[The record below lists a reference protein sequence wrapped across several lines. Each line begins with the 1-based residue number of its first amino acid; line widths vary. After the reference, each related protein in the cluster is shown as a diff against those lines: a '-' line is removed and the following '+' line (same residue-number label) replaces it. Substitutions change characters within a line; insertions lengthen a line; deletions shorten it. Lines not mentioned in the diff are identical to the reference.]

1 MRIRALHII
10 ELAALAFIYFWLVKL
25 GLTLASINPSASP
38 VWPATGFALAIL
50 LLRGYRVWPAIFVG
64 AFLANASSAGSIYT
78 SAAIATGNSL
88 EGVVSAF
95 LINRWSGGVR
105 TFTTPTGIVKFA
117 LISTAATA
125 ISPAI
130 GVSSLSFGGYAEWA
144 GFGPIFI
151 SWWLG
156 DLAGALVVAPVLVLW
171 ANDPR
176 TPASETIAIFVVAA
190 SIGLIAF
197 SPVIEQ
203 TVNRTPLAFLAVA
216 PLVWTA
222 LRRDPRDTATAALI
236 LAGFAVWG
244 TSVGGGPFSWAGFN
258 ESFVLLVMFV
268 VSAAIPSLMLS
279 TMTAELQASHATLE
293 RKVEERTHQLEL
305 ANLAKA
311 RLIAVTSH
319 DLRQPL
325 QTLFLLNGVLRRLAT
340 DSHVAPAIAGQENA
354 IKAMSE
360 LLDSLL
366 DISKLEAGATKPQ
379 IIDAGLDELFEGLR
393 VEFVGIAATKGLY
406 FEILGSSETA
416 RTDPMLLGQ
425 VLRNLLSNALKFTHE
440 GSVRMQC
447 VREHGQLRIDVTD
460 TGRGIASE
468 HMPHIFEEFYQAE
481 GMPNTAREGHGLGL
495 SIVHRLIQ
503 LLGHQI
509 KVASTKG
516 EGSTFSIVLPVGSA
530 RSRVAP
536 PITAWSQDVRIDQA
550 HVMVVE
556 DDAFVLSGI
565 CSLLETVGY
574 RVTGVASIGEALK
587 QAHEQKDIMLLITD
601 FHLSNGELGTEVIRS
616 IRSVLGR
623 DVKAFLLTGDTSTRL
638 QMIARENDACLMSKP
653 INADEFLGLLAAA
666 SGSGPSFDH
675 VSAGS
680 TPLKASKTKR

>member
-1 MRIRALHII
+1 VTVSPEIATGSTRVRVSAIYII
-10 ELAALAFIYFWLVKL
+10 ELAAIAFIYFWLVKL
-25 GLTLASINPSASP
+25 GLTLASINASASP
-38 VWPATGFALAIL
+38 IWPATGFALAIL

-64 AFLANASSAGSIYT
+64 AFLANVSSAGSIYT
-78 SAAIATGNSL
+78 SAAIAIGNSL
-88 EGVVSAF
+88 EGVVGAF

-105 TFTTPTGIVKFA
+105 TFTTPARIVKFA

-130 GVSSLSFGGYAEWA
+130 GVSSLSFAGYAEWA
-144 GFGPIFI
+144 KFGPIFMT
-151 SWWLG
+151 WWLG

-171 ANDPR
+171 ADRPLTR
-176 TPASETIAIFVVAA
+176 AHPSETIAVFVVAA

-197 SPVIEQ
+197 SPIIEQ

-244 TSVGGGPFSWAGFN
+244 TSFGGGPFSWAGFN
-258 ESFVLLVMFV
+258 ESFVLLVMFI
-268 VSAAIPSLMLS
+268 VSTAIPSLMLS
-279 TMTAELQASHATLE
+279 AMAAERQASHATLE
-293 RKVEERTHQLEL
+293 RKVQERTHELEL
-305 ANLAKA
+305 ANLAKS
-311 RLIAVTSH
+311 RLIAVASH

-325 QTLFLLNGVLRRLAT
+325 QTLFMLNGVLRRLAT
-340 DSHVAPAIAGQENA
+340 DSHVATAIAGQQNA

-379 IIDAGLDELFEGLR
+379 ITDVDLGELFDGLR
-393 VEFVGIAATKGLY
+393 VEFAEIAATKGLRL
-406 FEILGSSETA
+406 EILGSDETA
-416 RTDPMLLGQ
+416 RTDPKLLGQ
-425 VLRNLLSNALKFTHE
+425 ILRNLLSNALKFTHE

-447 VREHGQLRIDVTD
+447 VREAGQLRIDVTD
-460 TGRGIASE
+460 TGRGIDSE
-468 HMPHIFEEFYQAE
+468 HMPHIFEEFYQAG

-503 LLGHQI
+503 ILGHQI
-509 KVASTKG
+509 RVGSTVG
-516 EGSTFSIVLPVGSA
+516 EGSNFSIVLPVGSP
-530 RSRVAP
+530 RTRVAP
-536 PITAWSQDVRIDQA
+536 PAKASSQEIRIDQA

-556 DDAFVLSGI
+556 DDASVLSGI

-574 RVTGVASIGEALK
+574 RVTGVTSIGDALK
-587 QAHEQKDIMLLITD
+587 QAHEQKDILLLISD
-601 FHLSNGELGTEVIRS
+601 FHLGNGEFGTEVIRS

-623 DVKAFLLTGDTSTRL
+623 DVKAFLMTGDTSSRA
-638 QMIARENDACLMSKP
+638 QIIARKNDARLISKP
-653 INADEFLGLLAAA
+653 INADEFLALL
-666 SGSGPSFDH
+666 G
-675 VSAGS
+675 
-680 TPLKASKTKR
+680 RN